1 MAGEKIR
8 PRNVAILAK
17 IETVSGTEEAPATTD
32 AITFEADGYSYNA
45 PYRSEQSNEANGS
58 LAAGAP
64 LVIGQPIELSIRF
77 RIKGAG
83 AGTTYDATTKPP
95 HHVLYSACGWR
106 GVFTAAVS
114 AAALT
119 AGTTTS
125 GTLGT
130 GFGSTDQAYRG
141 MPLQLSGGE
150 TRLVHVSD
158 YDGGSKVAT
167 LADIFSG
174 ALSTGESAAL
184 PANWTY
190 APTSPADATARAADH
205 PSATFY
211 LYEDGVLHKF
221 IGMRGT
227 LALQGQ
233 TARPGFATATLRG
246 IYGGKSDVAVP
257 AVTVPQHAAPTFN
270 MGGGGITPA
279 LVVNHEELAA
289 SQWSLSTNAELENPD
304 DPNTQFGF
312 GTGEIAG
319 RRHVLALDPIATL
332 VANRDVVSQIENGSQ
347 YPAILRFGSQG
358 ASNAGN
364 RVSLML
370 PLSAPQDLAPGTRGI
385 FRTEELQLAAL
396 NSGKGPDTR
405 DSDTILCFY

>member
-17 IETVSGTEEAPATTD
+17 IETTSGTEEVPATSD
-32 AITFEADGYSYNA
+32 AIPFEADGYSYTA

-64 LVIGQPIELSIRF
+64 LVVGQAVELSIRF

-83 AGTTYDATTKPP
+83 AGTTYDASTKPP
-95 HHVLYSACGWR
+95 HHALYSACGWR

-130 GFGSTDQAYRG
+130 GFGTTDQTYRG
-141 MPLQLSGGE
+141 MPLQLSGGQ
-150 TRLVHVSD
+150 TRIVHVSD
-158 YDGGSKVAT
+158 YDGASKVAT
-167 LADIFSG
+167 LADIFGS
-174 ALSTGESAAL
+174 ALDTGDSAAL

-190 APTSPADATARAADH
+190 APTSPADASARTTDH

-227 LALQGQ
+227 LSLEGQ
-233 TARPGFATATLRG
+233 TARPGFATATMRG

-257 AVTVPQHAAPTFN
+257 TVSVGQHAAPTFN
-270 MGGGGITPA
+270 MGNGGVTPA
-279 LVVNHEELAA
+279 LVVNHEELAV
-289 SQWSLSTNAELENPD
+289 SQWGLATNAELENPD
-304 DPNTQFGF
+304 DPNTDFGF

-319 RRHVLALDPIATL
+319 RRHVLSLDPIATL
-332 VANRDVVSQIENGSQ
+332 VANRNVVQQIEDGDQ
-347 YPAILRFGSQG
+347 YAAILRFGAQG
-358 ASNAGN
+358 AANAGN

-370 PLSAPQDLAPGTRGI
+370 PLAAPQDLAPGTRGI
-385 FRTEELQLAAL
+385 FRTEQLQLAAL
-396 NSGKGPDTR
+396 NNGQGPDTR
-405 DSDTILCFY
+405 DSDSILCFY